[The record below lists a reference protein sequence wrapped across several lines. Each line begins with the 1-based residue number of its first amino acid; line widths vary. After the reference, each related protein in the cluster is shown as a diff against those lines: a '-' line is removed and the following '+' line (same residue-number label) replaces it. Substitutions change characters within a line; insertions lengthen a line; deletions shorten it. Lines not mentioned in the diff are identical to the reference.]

1 MDLKQRLQRVLQI
14 LEDAERE
21 GGLCDLERDIVLG
34 ELREA
39 YAELKFSDKRDGC
52 SAEMAVMPLN
62 VEPEIADDTEEP
74 EVEVELLFE
83 EDVEEEQSEAEK
95 AIEPTTEP
103 TTEPNEEPKEEP
115 KAETKEEMKTETKE
129 EPKEEPKADIKA
141 EPSEELSSLVS
152 HLPSKKSSPLLS
164 LYDDEHTPVIGEQFH
179 DKASVADTIACPRG
193 VAESAPVLSLRE
205 AIGVADKFM
214 LIRELFGGDAEAYDA
229 AIDALDGQPSFDDCV
244 IYISENFAWRAQSE
258 ATKFVMSLLQRK
270 FNE

>member
-39 YAELKFSDKRDGC
+39 YAELKFSDKRDVC
-52 SAEMAVMPLN
+52 SAEMAMKPLN

-83 EDVEEEQSEAEK
+83 EDVEEEQSVAEK
-95 AIEPTTEP
+95 AIEPTT
-103 TTEPNEEPKEEP
+103 EPKEEP
-115 KAETKEEMKTETKE
+115 KAETKEEPKTEPKEEPKTETKE
-129 EPKEEPKADIKA
+129 EPKEAPKA

-164 LYDDEHTPVIGEQFH
+164 LYDDEHAPVIGEQFH

-229 AIDALDGQPSFDDCV
+229 AIDALDRQPSFDDCV

>member
-39 YAELKFSDKRDGC
+39 YAELKFSDKRDVC
-52 SAEMAVMPLN
+52 SAEMAVKPLN

-83 EDVEEEQSEAEK
+83 EDVEEEQSVAEK

-103 TTEPNEEPKEEP
+103 TTEPKEEP
-115 KAETKEEMKTETKE
+115 KAETKE
-129 EPKEEPKADIKA
+129 EPKEEPKA
-141 EPSEELSSLVS
+141 ESSEELSSLVS

-164 LYDDEHTPVIGEQFH
+164 LYDDEHAPVIGEQFH

-214 LIRELFGGDAEAYDA
+214 LIRELFGGDAESYDA
-229 AIDALDGQPSFDDCV
+229 AIDALDRQPSFDDCV

>member
-39 YAELKFSDKRDGC
+39 YAELKFSDKRDVC

-83 EDVEEEQSEAEK
+83 EDVEEEQSVAEK

-103 TTEPNEEPKEEP
+103 NEEPKTEPKEEP
-115 KAETKEEMKTETKE
+115 KAETKEE
-129 EPKEEPKADIKA
+129 PKEEPKAEIKA

-152 HLPSKKSSPLLS
+152 HLPSKKRSPLLS

>member
-39 YAELKFSDKRDGC
+39 YAELKFSDKRDVC

-83 EDVEEEQSEAEK
+83 EDVEEEQSVAEK

-103 TTEPNEEPKEEP
+103 NEEPKTEPKEEP
-115 KAETKEEMKTETKE
+115 KAETKEE
-129 EPKEEPKADIKA
+129 PKEEPKAEIKA